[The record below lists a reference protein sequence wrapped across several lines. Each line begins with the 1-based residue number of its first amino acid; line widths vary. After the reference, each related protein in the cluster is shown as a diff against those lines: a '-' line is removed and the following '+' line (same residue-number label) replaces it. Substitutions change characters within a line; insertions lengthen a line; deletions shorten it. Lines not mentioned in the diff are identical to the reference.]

1 MSTKKNINLWFHLK
15 GILTVTLIGASISIF
30 FTGFSSLSW
39 RLIYLTAIYS
49 FLIGSTLWTGNVSVN
64 PALDRIF
71 RKKPLSPGKKL
82 TYSMIL
88 MAVVSALIIIFANWF
103 FYRVIMGYDFWAYA
117 AGGGAKLTMIIEMV
131 VVIIIALA
139 LYTQEFFKSW
149 REAVTNEEALK
160 REKLALQY
168 EALKNQVNP
177 HFLFNSLNTL
187 SGLIEKDAEK
197 ATRFVK
203 QLADIYRYVLEH
215 KDRELVSLDTE
226 MKFIETYV
234 SLMKIRFGENLIFNA
249 EISEGSRLNIIP
261 LSIQMLVENAI
272 KHNIISSENPL
283 TITISRQEDSHL
295 IVKNNL
301 QKKSSVLSGD
311 SGEWEKHG
319 LANIKSRYEY
329 LSQGSFAVNGA
340 TEEPFPEEIDGYFVV
355 NIPFIK

>member
-1 MSTKKNINLWFHLK
+1 MTTKKKINLWFHIK
-15 GILTVTLIGASISIF
+15 GILIVTLIGASISII

-39 RLIYLTAIYS
+39 RLIHLTTIYS
-49 FLIGSTLWTGNVSVN
+49 FLIGGSLWIGNVSIN

-71 RKKPLSPGKKL
+71 RKRPLTPGKKL

-88 MAVVSALIIIFANWF
+88 MALVSTSLIIFVNWF
-103 FYRVIMGYDFWAYA
+103 FYEIIMGYDFLAYIEE
-117 AGGGAKLTMIIEMV
+117 GGALFTMIIEMI
-131 VVIIIALA
+131 VVIIVALS
-139 LYTQEFFKSW
+139 LFTQEFFNSW
-149 REAVTNEEALK
+149 RAAVTNEEALK
-160 REKLALQY
+160 REKLALEY

-197 ATRFVK
+197 ATHFVK

-215 KDRELVSLDTE
+215 KDREIISLDTE

-234 SLMKIRFGENLIFNA
+234 SMMKIRFGENLILKTD
-249 EISEGSRLNIIP
+249 ISEGSKLKIIP

-272 KHNIISSENPL
+272 KHNIISAELPL
-283 TITISRQEDSHL
+283 TITISIKENSHL
-295 IVKNNL
+295 IVSNNL
-301 QKKSSVLSGD
+301 QRKSSVLRGD

-329 LSQGSFAVNGA
+329 LSQGSFTVYGA
-340 TEEPFPEEIDGYFVV
+340 TDEPFPLEIDGSFVV
-355 NIPFIK
+355 NVPLIK